1 MQEGIDE
8 ENPMLSTKVK
18 NQIKLINNSIQP
30 IIKSIGLDLIKNKFG
45 VDIDKIATMFEKT
58 NEAYKSTS
66 NENQSIQNYNEYL
79 QFNKSLKNARNE
91 LQKLAEN
98 KTLVIIVDE
107 LDRCLPNYAITVLER
122 LHHLFDNLNNCEV
135 VLSVD
140 CRQLKNTIKNVFG
153 ESTETDEYLKKF
165 IDFTIELNKGEIKG
179 VVNEKYSD
187 YFRQFD
193 SLVVKENFDFNE
205 YFHTIFYGID
215 IRTQEK
221 LVNKANMFTNYYL
234 KINVITHLCV

>member
-1 MQEGIDE
+1 MLEEKLASYKDGNQFLVFHYNCWKYDYYSKPLIAIVNAMQEGIDE

-79 QFNKSLKNARNE
+79 LFNKSLKNARNE

-140 CRQLKNTIKNVFG
+140 CRQLKNTIK
-153 ESTETDEYLKKF
+153 K
-165 IDFTIELNKGEIKG
+165 
-179 VVNEKYSD
+179 
-187 YFRQFD
+187 
-193 SLVVKENFDFNE
+193 
-205 YFHTIFYGID
+205 
-215 IRTQEK
+215 
-221 LVNKANMFTNYYL
+221 
-234 KINVITHLCV
+234 CVWRIYRNR

>member
-1 MQEGIDE
+1 MLEEKLASYKDGNQFLVFHYNCWKYDYYSKLLIAIVSAMQEGIDE

-45 VDIDKIATMFEKT
+45 VDIDKIATMFEKA

-98 KTLVIIVDE
+98 KILVIIVDE

-140 CRQLKNTIKNVFG
+140 CL
-153 ESTETDEYLKKF
+153 
-165 IDFTIELNKGEIKG
+165 
-179 VVNEKYSD
+179 
-187 YFRQFD
+187 
-193 SLVVKENFDFNE
+193 SLI
-205 YFHTIFYGID
+205 HI
-215 IRTQEK
+215 
-221 LVNKANMFTNYYL
+221 
-234 KINVITHLCV
+234 